1 MNYISVLGKRKK
13 MALCIL
19 TERMAEELIP
29 YVVEHQFTHIEIM
42 PLVEHPYDRS
52 WGYQGTGYYA
62 ATSRFGTP
70 HDLMYFV
77 DECHKYGIGV
87 ILDWVPGHFC
97 KDAHGLYLFDGAPTY
112 EYKDMRRT
120 RKPPYGELLI
130 LI

>member
-1 MNYISVLGKRKK
+1 
-13 MALCIL
+13 
-19 TERMAEELIP
+19 MAEELIP

-62 ATSRFGTP
+62 TTSRFGTP

-97 KDAHGLYLFDGAPTY
+97 KDAHGLYLFDGTPTY
-112 EYKDMRRT
+112 EYKDKDVQENLVWGTVNFDLGRER
-120 RKPPYGELLI
+120 YVI
-130 LI
+130 S